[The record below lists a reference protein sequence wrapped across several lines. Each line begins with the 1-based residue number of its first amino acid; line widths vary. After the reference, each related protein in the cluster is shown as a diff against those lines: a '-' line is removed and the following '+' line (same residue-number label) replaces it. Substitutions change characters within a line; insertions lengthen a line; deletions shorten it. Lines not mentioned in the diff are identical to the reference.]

1 MITLRINPFES
12 EKIFQ
17 YLKDAPNKVQKAAY
31 FSVKRTV
38 TRVKTKLSACTRETY
53 TAKAGAIKSA
63 LAISSPTYTNLT
75 AAVEA
80 TGRTLPMSA
89 FKLSRN
95 KKGPIKVQVKKSG
108 GAKAVPGLFYSPT
121 TTGKYR
127 GALHRRQPS
136 RYPLRVP
143 YGPSVPQ
150 MVEKP
155 EVFAAVEQDAE
166 QYLANRFSHEVE
178 YRFK

>member
-38 TRVKTKLSACTRETY
+38 TRVKTKLSVRTRETY

-89 FKLSRN
+89 FKP
-95 KKGPIKVQVKKSG
+95 K
-108 GAKAVPGLFYSPT
+108 
-121 TTGKYR
+121 
-127 GALHRRQPS
+127 
-136 RYPLRVP
+136 
-143 YGPSVPQ
+143 
-150 MVEKP
+150 
-155 EVFAAVEQDAE
+155 
-166 QYLANRFSHEVE
+166 
-178 YRFK
+178 

>member
-1 MITLRINPFES
+1 M
-12 EKIFQ
+12 
-17 YLKDAPNKVQKAAY
+17 
-31 FSVKRTV
+31 
-38 TRVKTKLSACTRETY
+38 
-53 TAKAGAIKSA
+53 
-63 LAISSPTYTNLT
+63 
-75 AAVEA
+75 
-80 TGRTLPMSA
+80 
-89 FKLSRN
+89 
-95 KKGPIKVQVKKSG
+95 QVKKSG